1 MRVIT
6 LNTKDFKQKC
16 SELVSQID
24 FYPDIIIGVQNGGTF
39 VLNEFRD
46 VEKFD
51 SSYFE
56 VVKIQRKDNF
66 KNNFF
71 AKILLKYMPLKIA
84 DRLRVYEHNQ
94 IKDGL
99 KDISKEQLLKQVIDC
114 NISLNKPVKKILLV
128 DDAIDTGTTMFI
140 VKNNMIGIFDDC
152 QIKTAV
158 ISWTIEESIV
168 KPDFYIF
175 KDVLVRFPW
184 SKDFKE

>member
-6 LNTKDFKQKC
+6 LNIKDFKQTC
-16 SELVSQID
+16 LELVAKID
-24 FYPDIIIGVQNGGTF
+24 FYPDIIIGVQNGGAF
-39 VLNEFRD
+39 VLNEFKD
-46 VEKFD
+46 VKKFD
-51 SSYFE
+51 CAHFE
-56 VVKIQRKDNF
+56 MVKIQRKDNF

-84 DRLRVYEHNQ
+84 DYLRVYEHNQ
-94 IKDGL
+94 IKDSL
-99 KDISKEQLLKQVIDC
+99 KNLTKEQLL
-114 NISLNKPVKKILLV
+114 NREISCSISVSKPPKKILLV

-140 VKNNMIGIFDDC
+140 VKNNMVRIFDDC
-152 QIKTAV
+152 EIKTAV
-158 ISWTIEESIV
+158 ISWTIEESII